1 MNKKKLDK
9 RVPEIYCAI
18 SMLVRQEAQIEKI
31 VSRLTEIGIKEIK
44 VCKSRSE
51 PVISLDFAIVKNERF
66 WYLDDALT
74 KMFSRIKRIDQLK
87 EIVNEYK
94 GNMRI
99 DIAFYQHG
107 TYPALEFCGS
117 NMEKIRFLEADIS
130 IDAY

>member
-74 KMFSRIKRIDQLK
+74 KMFSRIKTSR
-87 EIVNEYK
+87 
-94 GNMRI
+94 
-99 DIAFYQHG
+99 
-107 TYPALEFCGS
+107 
-117 NMEKIRFLEADIS
+117 
-130 IDAY
+130 